1 MEGCF
6 DDWFVVVKESIFFL
20 IIIYGEF
27 VISKRL
33 SGHYKFEFTSR
44 KERQFYSNAY
54 ELRMDCESAAE
65 ELRLVLETC
74 SYVKFKT
81 TKGKFFFRVVVEN
94 EVMATSKYSTEL
106 MVQKGLLK

>member
-1 MEGCF
+1 MA
-6 DDWFVVVKESIFFL
+6 S
-20 IIIYGEF
+20 F
-27 VISKRL
+27 VISKGWVVIISLNLLER
-33 SGHYKFEFTSR
+33 KDNFT
-44 KERQFYSNAY
+44 SNAY

-94 EVMATSKYSTEL
+94 EVMATSRKYSTEL
-106 MVQKGLLK
+106 MVQKRLLK

>member
-1 MEGCF
+1 MA
-6 DDWFVVVKESIFFL
+6 S
-20 IIIYGEF
+20 F

-33 SGHYKFEFTSR
+33 SGLNLPPERKDNFT
-44 KERQFYSNAY
+44 SNAY

-81 TKGKFFFRVVVEN
+81 TKGKFFFR
-94 EVMATSKYSTEL
+94 
-106 MVQKGLLK
+106 